1 MSRAAKPA
9 PGRGR
14 RGKMPPPEPAV
25 IKNGWTLYAHPLL
38 LDQLD
43 TLARNAAKERNPQ
56 GDATKVLAWLTRA
69 IFDEIPRDPTL
80 KEYRQGHTL
89 GKGNTHWFRDK
100 YAGQFRL
107 FFRYDSRAKVIIF
120 AWANDENS
128 LRARESKDDAYA
140 VFRRMLSSGNPP
152 GEWDELFK
160 ACSTSQ
166 AVERLNGRAPKAQR
180 R

>member
-1 MSRAAKPA
+1 MASGSKK
-9 PGRGR
+9 G
-14 RGKMPPPEPAV
+14 GKTSSLEPPIV
-25 IKNGWTLYAHPLL
+25 KHGWTLFAHPLL

-43 TLARNAAKERNPQ
+43 TLARKAENERNPQ

-69 IFDEIPRDPTL
+69 IFDEIPQDPTS

-107 FFRYDSRAKVIIF
+107 FFRFDSRSKVIIF
-120 AWANDENS
+120 AWANDEKT

-140 VFRRMLSSGNPP
+140 VFRRMLGGGSPP
-152 GEWDELFK
+152 NEWMDLRNE
-160 ACSTSQ
+160 CSKPSVL
-166 AVERLNGRAPKAQR
+166 ARLKRRA
-180 R
+180 

>member
-1 MSRAAKPA
+1 MRQAANGSKG
-9 PGRGR
+9 GRG
-14 RGKMPPPEPAV
+14 GAKSPAAAGPLV
-25 IKNGWTLYAHPLL
+25 KHGWTLYAHPLL

-43 TLARNAAKERNPQ
+43 ALSRKAMKERNPQ

-80 KEYRQGHTL
+80 KDYRQGHTL

-107 FFRYDSRAKVIIF
+107 FFRYDSRSMVIIF
-120 AWANDENS
+120 AWANDEKT

-140 VFRRMLSSGNPP
+140 VFRRMLSGGNPP
-152 GEWDELFK
+152 GEWADLLK
-160 ACSTSQ
+160 ACSTTD
-166 AVERLNGRAPKAQR
+166 AVGRIKR
-180 R
+180 RGP